1 MIGSVWW
8 LTGRRDVSLLN
19 ILDGVQRHVGVG
31 VLEGKI
37 IRDVASLVVAGVGEG
52 VCDAMR

>member
-37 IRDVASLVVAGVGEG
+37 TRDVASSRCRWGEG